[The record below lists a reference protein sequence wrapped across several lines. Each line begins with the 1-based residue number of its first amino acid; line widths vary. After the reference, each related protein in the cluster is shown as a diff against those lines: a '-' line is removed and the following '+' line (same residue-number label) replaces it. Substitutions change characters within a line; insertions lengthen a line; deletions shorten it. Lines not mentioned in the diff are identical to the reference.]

1 MFYDLHA
8 FVLYSLRTALCLALF
23 YLFFKWVLSRDTLH
37 RLNRVVLLTA
47 VVVAFLL
54 PVCRVTIIEVVPA
67 PEPMPIP
74 DELPMEEIVTTLP
87 DDGIAW
93 QQVVGALFLLAMAVM
108 VGRMALATFS
118 VWRTI
123 HRLKRSA
130 EEVREVEG
138 ATIII
143 ASEELSPFSWGRYIV
158 LSARDAAENGEVILS
173 HELAHIR
180 LGHTW
185 DLVLFD
191 LLMVGQWFNPA
202 MWLLRR
208 ELRAIHEYEA
218 DRAVIALGVDPRSY
232 QLLLI
237 KKAVGE
243 RWCSVANS
251 LNHSNLKN
259 RITMMLQKRTS
270 RWAAAKSLLL
280 LPLVGLAVG
289 AFAETRYLY
298 VEDKDSAKNQISQPA
313 EEGLLKLRLT
323 DEKGAP
329 IVGAV
334 VVKAGT
340 NEGICTDPEG
350 RGTLQVKAGDK
361 LICSMIGKETLH
373 YTVEQLPTE
382 ELTLQ
387 LKTEV
392 VEIDELVVVG
402 YGTKEQTKATADEE
416 AVPFM
421 LVDDERKKEIMAQRK
436 RDMEQAIATSKAE
449 FEAAKAELEAAK
461 ADLEAAKAEMQQAK
475 AAADEEVFLIV
486 ESMPKF
492 EGGDINTFRQWVQ
505 MRVQYPKELQDAGVS
520 GRVIVQ
526 FVVDTDGSVTNV
538 QTLRTPD
545 KRLSDQ
551 VVELVKKSP
560 KWQPGMQRGVAVKA
574 SMTFPIEFKV
584 SQPEEVTPNGVTPA
598 VAEFAGGD
606 YRRFE
611 QWAQAKVQYPEA
623 AQKEGVKGEV
633 MVTFVVKANGEV
645 GDVDLIGKVDKRL
658 AKEALRVVKSSPKWT
673 PALKDGKAVAAKYG
687 IKLRFDDTPFLV
699 VEQMPTF
706 EGGDIKA
713 FRQWIEARIAPQKG
727 ADGKVLEGM
736 VICSFVIETDGSVSE
751 FTPLRSPDKRLTE
764 EVERVVKLSPRWEAG
779 RQRGQKVR
787 VKITLPVQFKA

>member
-1 MFYDLHA
+1 MLYDLHD

-54 PVCRVTIIEVVPA
+54 PVCRVTIVEVVPA
-67 PEPMPIP
+67 PEPIVMTG
-74 DELPMEEIVTTLP
+74 EFPMEEVVATLP

-108 VGRMALATFS
+108 VGRMVLATIS

-123 HRLKRSA
+123 GRLKRSA

-138 ATIII
+138 ATVIV

-158 LSARDAAENGEVILS
+158 LSARDAVENGEAILS

-185 DLVLFD
+185 DLLLFD

-298 VEDKDSAKNQISQPA
+298 AEDKDSAKNQISQPA

-329 IVGAV
+329 VVGAV

-340 NEGICTDPEG
+340 GEGICTDTEG
-350 RGTLQVKAGDK
+350 RGTLTVKTGDK
-361 LICSMIGKETLH
+361 LICSMIGKETIH

-402 YGTKEQTKATADEE
+402 YGEKEQTKAAAKEE

-421 LVDDERKKEIMAQRK
+421 LVDDERKKEIMAQHK
-436 RDMEQAIATSKAE
+436 RDMEQAKAE
-449 FEAAKAELEAAK
+449 MEQAKAEIK
-461 ADLEAAKAEMQQAK
+461 QAK
-475 AAADEEVFLIV
+475 AAADEEVFMIV

-505 MRVQYPKELQDAGVS
+505 MRVQYPKELQEAGVS
-520 GRVIVQ
+520 GRVIVS
-526 FVVDTDGSVTNV
+526 FEVDKDGSVVNV
-538 QTLRTPD
+538 QTRRTPD

-551 VVELVKKSP
+551 VVALVKKSP
-560 KWQPGMQRGVAVKA
+560 KWQPGMQRGVAVKV

-584 SQPEEVTPNGVTPA
+584 SQPE
-598 VAEFAGGD
+598 AE
-606 YRRFE
+606 E
-611 QWAQAKVQYPEA
+611 PKAQPQSTE
-623 AQKEGVKGEV
+623 
-633 MVTFVVKANGEV
+633 
-645 GDVDLIGKVDKRL
+645 DDL
-658 AKEALRVVKSSPKWT
+658 
-673 PALKDGKAVAAKYG
+673 
-687 IKLRFDDTPFLV
+687 PFLI

-706 EGGDIKA
+706 EGGDINT
-713 FRQWIEARIAPQKG
+713 FRQWIESRIAPQKG

-736 VICSFVIETDGSVSE
+736 VICSFVIESDGSVSE

-787 VKITLPVQFKA
+787 VKFTLPVQFKA

>member
-1 MFYDLHA
+1 MLYDLHA

-54 PVCRVTIIEVVPA
+54 PVCRVTIVEVVPA
-67 PEPMPIP
+67 PEPIVMME
-74 DELPMEEIVTTLP
+74 ELPAEEIVTTLP

-93 QQVVGALFLLAMAVM
+93 QQVVGALCLLAMAVM
-108 VGRMALATFS
+108 VGRMVVATYS

-138 ATIII
+138 ATVIV

-158 LSARDAAENGEVILS
+158 LSARDAAENGEAILS

-298 VEDKDSAKNQISQPA
+298 AEDKDSAKNQISQPA

-329 IVGAV
+329 VVGATV
-334 VVKAGT
+334 IKAGT
-340 NEGICTDPEG
+340 GEGICTDPEG
-350 RGTLQVKAGDK
+350 RGRLQVKAGDK
-361 LICSMIGKETLH
+361 LVCSMIGKQTISYE
-373 YTVEQLPTE
+373 VGVVPTE
-382 ELTLQ
+382 ELTLEMA
-387 LKTEV
+387 TEE

-402 YGTKEQTKATADEE
+402 YGAKEQTKAAADEE

-421 LVDDERKKEIMAQRK
+421 LVDDERKKEIMAQHK
-436 RDMEQAIATSKAE
+436 RDMEQAKAE
-449 FEAAKAELEAAK
+449 WEQAKAELEAAK
-461 ADLEAAKAEMQQAK
+461 AEMEQAKQEMTTEEVEIDELVVVGYSAQEIEKAKKEIERGKVEFEQAKQEIEAAKQEMEAVKREIEAAKREAEAAKQEMGQAKAEMEAAKQAIEE
-475 AAADEEVFLIV
+475 DGEVFLIV
-486 ESMPKF
+486 EQMPRF
-492 EGGDINTFRQWVQ
+492 EGGDINTFRRWVQ
-505 MRVQYPKELQDAGVS
+505 MRVQYPKELQEAGIG
-520 GRVIVQ
+520 GRV
-526 FVVDTDGSVTNV
+526 VVSFTVEKDGSVSDV
-538 QTLRTPD
+538 QTRRTPD
-545 KRLSDQ
+545 SRLSDR
-551 VVELVKKSP
+551 VVKLVKQSP
-560 KWQPGMQRGVAVKA
+560 KWEPGKQRGQAVRV
-574 SMTFPIEFKV
+574 SYTIPIEFKI
-584 SQPEEVTPNGVTPA
+584 TKT
-598 VAEFAGGD
+598 
-606 YRRFE
+606 
-611 QWAQAKVQYPEA
+611 EA
-623 AQKEGVKGEV
+623 DPQ
-633 MVTFVVKANGEV
+633 
-645 GDVDLIGKVDKRL
+645 
-658 AKEALRVVKSSPKWT
+658 
-673 PALKDGKAVAAKYG
+673 AAKAHEEEN
-687 IKLRFDDTPFLV
+687 TPFLI

-706 EGGDIKA
+706 QGGDINA
-713 FRQWIEARIAPQKG
+713 FRQWTEAQLKPQRD
-727 ADGKVLEGM
+727 ADGNPLTGM

-787 VKITLPVQFKA
+787 VKFTLPVQFKA

>member
-1 MFYDLHA
+1 MLYDLHT

-54 PVCRVTIIEVVPA
+54 PVCRVTIVEVVPA
-67 PEPMPIP
+67 PEPMPIL
-74 DELPMEEIVTTLP
+74 DELPMEEVVATLP

-93 QQVVGALFLLAMAVM
+93 QQVVGALCLLAMAVM

-138 ATIII
+138 ATVIV

-158 LSARDAAENGEVILS
+158 LSARDAAENGEAILS

-185 DLVLFD
+185 DLILFD

-298 VEDKDSAKNQISQPA
+298 AEDKDSAKNQISQPA

-361 LICSMIGKETLH
+361 LICSMIGKQTISYE
-373 YTVEQLPTE
+373 VGVVPTE
-382 ELTLQ
+382 ELTLEMA
-387 LKTEV
+387 TEE

-402 YGTKEQTKATADEE
+402 YGAKEQTKAAADEE

-421 LVDDERKKEIMAQRK
+421 LVDDERKKEIMAQHK
-436 RDMEQAIATSKAE
+436 RDMEQAKAE
-449 FEAAKAELEAAK
+449 WEQAKAELEAAK
-461 ADLEAAKAEMQQAK
+461 AEMEQAKQEMTTEEVEIDELVVVGYSAQEIEKAKKEIERGKVEFEQAKQEIEAAKQEMGQAKAEMEAAKQAIEE
-475 AAADEEVFLIV
+475 DGEVFLIV
-486 ESMPKF
+486 EQMPRF
-492 EGGDINTFRQWVQ
+492 EGGDLNKFRQWVQ
-505 MRVQYPKELQDAGVS
+505 MRVPYPKELQEAGIG
-520 GRVIVQ
+520 GRV
-526 FVVDTDGSVTNV
+526 VVSFTVEKDGSVSDV
-538 QTLRTPD
+538 QTRRTPD
-545 KRLSDQ
+545 SRLSDR
-551 VVELVKKSP
+551 VVKLVKQSP
-560 KWQPGMQRGVAVKA
+560 KWEPGKQRGQAVRV
-574 SMTFPIEFKV
+574 SYTIPIEFKI
-584 SQPEEVTPNGVTPA
+584 TKT
-598 VAEFAGGD
+598 
-606 YRRFE
+606 
-611 QWAQAKVQYPEA
+611 EA
-623 AQKEGVKGEV
+623 DPQ
-633 MVTFVVKANGEV
+633 
-645 GDVDLIGKVDKRL
+645 
-658 AKEALRVVKSSPKWT
+658 
-673 PALKDGKAVAAKYG
+673 AAKAHEEEN
-687 IKLRFDDTPFLV
+687 TPFLI

-736 VICSFVIETDGSVSE
+736 VICSFVIESDGSVSE
-751 FTPLRSPDKRLTE
+751 FSPLRSPDKRLSE

-787 VKITLPVQFKA
+787 VKFTLPVQFKA

>member
-1 MFYDLHA
+1 MLYDLHA

-54 PVCRVTIIEVVPA
+54 PVCRVTIVEVVPA
-67 PEPMPIP
+67 PEPMPIL

-93 QQVVGALFLLAMAVM
+93 QQVVGALFLLAMVVM

-138 ATIII
+138 ATVIV

-158 LSARDAAENGEVILS
+158 LSARDAAENGEAILN

-289 AFAETRYLY
+289 AFAETRYVY
-298 VEDKDSAKNQISQPA
+298 SEDKDSAKNQISQTA
-313 EEGLLKLRLT
+313 ENGQLRLRLT
-323 DEKGAP
+323 DDKGAP
-329 IVGAV
+329 VVGATV
-334 VVKAGT
+334 IKAGT
-340 NEGICTDPEG
+340 GEGICTDPEG

-361 LICSMIGKETLH
+361 LICSMIGKQTISYE
-373 YTVEQLPTE
+373 VGVVPTE
-382 ELTLQ
+382 ELTLEMA
-387 LKTEV
+387 TEE

-402 YGTKEQTKATADEE
+402 YSAQEIEKA
-416 AVPFM
+416 
-421 LVDDERKKEIMAQRK
+421 KKEIERGK
-436 RDMEQAIATSKAE
+436 VEFEQAKQEI
-449 FEAAKAELEAAK
+449 EAAKQEMEAVKREIEAAK
-461 ADLEAAKAEMQQAK
+461 HEAEAAKQEMGQAKAEMEAAKQAIEE
-475 AAADEEVFLIV
+475 DGEVFLIV
-486 ESMPKF
+486 EQMPRF
-492 EGGDINTFRQWVQ
+492 EGGDINTFRRWVQ
-505 MRVQYPKELQDAGVS
+505 MRVQYPKELQEAGIG
-520 GRVIVQ
+520 GRV
-526 FVVDTDGSVTNV
+526 VVSFTVEKDGSVSDV
-538 QTLRTPD
+538 QTRRTPD
-545 KRLSDQ
+545 TRLSDG
-551 VVELVKKSP
+551 VVALIKQSP
-560 KWQPGMQRGVAVKA
+560 KWEPGKQRGQAVRV
-574 SMTFPIEFKV
+574 SYTIPIEFKI
-584 SQPEEVTPNGVTPA
+584 TKT
-598 VAEFAGGD
+598 
-606 YRRFE
+606 
-611 QWAQAKVQYPEA
+611 EA
-623 AQKEGVKGEV
+623 DPQ
-633 MVTFVVKANGEV
+633 
-645 GDVDLIGKVDKRL
+645 
-658 AKEALRVVKSSPKWT
+658 
-673 PALKDGKAVAAKYG
+673 AAKAHEEEN
-687 IKLRFDDTPFLV
+687 TPFLI

-751 FTPLRSPDKRLTE
+751 FTPLRSPDKRLTQ

-787 VKITLPVQFKA
+787 VKFTLPVQFKA

>member
-1 MFYDLHA
+1 MLYDLHA

-37 RLNRVVLLTA
+37 RLNRVVLLSA

-54 PVCRVTIIEVVPA
+54 PVCRVTIVEVVPA

-74 DELPMEEIVTTLP
+74 DELPMEEVVATLP

-93 QQVVGALFLLAMAVM
+93 QQVVGALFLLAMVVM

-138 ATIII
+138 ATVIV

-158 LSARDAAENGEVILS
+158 LSARDAAENGEAILS

-289 AFAETRYLY
+289 AFVETRYLY
-298 VEDKDSAKNQISQPA
+298 AEDKDSAKNQISQPA

-340 NEGICTDPEG
+340 GEGICTDPEG

-361 LICSMIGKETLH
+361 LICSMIGKETIH
-373 YTVEQLPTE
+373 YTVAQLPTE
-382 ELTLQ
+382 ELTLR

-402 YGTKEQTKATADEE
+402 YGEKEQAKAAADEE

-421 LVDDERKKEIMAQRK
+421 LVDDARKKEIMAQHK
-436 RDMEQAIATSKAE
+436 RDMEQAKAE
-449 FEAAKAELEAAK
+449 FEAAK
-461 ADLEAAKAEMQQAK
+461 ADLEAAKAEIEQAK
-475 AAADEEVFLIV
+475 AAI
-486 ESMPKF
+486 
-492 EGGDINTFRQWVQ
+492 
-505 MRVQYPKELQDAGVS
+505 
-520 GRVIVQ
+520 
-526 FVVDTDGSVTNV
+526 
-538 QTLRTPD
+538 
-545 KRLSDQ
+545 
-551 VVELVKKSP
+551 
-560 KWQPGMQRGVAVKA
+560 
-574 SMTFPIEFKV
+574 
-584 SQPEEVTPNGVTPA
+584 
-598 VAEFAGGD
+598 
-606 YRRFE
+606 
-611 QWAQAKVQYPEA
+611 
-623 AQKEGVKGEV
+623 
-633 MVTFVVKANGEV
+633 
-645 GDVDLIGKVDKRL
+645 
-658 AKEALRVVKSSPKWT
+658 
-673 PALKDGKAVAAKYG
+673 
-687 IKLRFDDTPFLV
+687 
-699 VEQMPTF
+699 
-706 EGGDIKA
+706 
-713 FRQWIEARIAPQKG
+713 
-727 ADGKVLEGM
+727 
-736 VICSFVIETDGSVSE
+736 
-751 FTPLRSPDKRLTE
+751 
-764 EVERVVKLSPRWEAG
+764 
-779 RQRGQKVR
+779 
-787 VKITLPVQFKA
+787 

>member
-1 MFYDLHA
+1 MLYDLHA

-37 RLNRVVLLTA
+37 RLNRVVLLSA

-54 PVCRVTIIEVVPA
+54 PVCRVTIVEVVPA
-67 PEPMPIP
+67 PEPIAMT

-93 QQVVGALFLLAMAVM
+93 QQVVGALFLLAMVVM

-138 ATIII
+138 ATVIV

-158 LSARDAAENGEVILS
+158 LSARDAAENGEAILS

-270 RWAAAKSLLL
+270 RWAATKCLLL

-289 AFAETRYLY
+289 AFAETRYVY
-298 VEDKDSAKNQISQPA
+298 SEDKDSAKNQISQTA
-313 EEGLLKLRLT
+313 ENGQLRLRLT
-323 DEKGAP
+323 DDKGAP
-329 IVGAV
+329 VVGATV
-334 VVKAGT
+334 IKAGT
-340 NEGICTDPEG
+340 GEGICTDPEG

-361 LICSMIGKETLH
+361 LVCSMIGKETLH
-373 YTVEQLPTE
+373 YTVAQLPTE

-402 YGTKEQTKATADEE
+402 YSAQEIEKA
-416 AVPFM
+416 
-421 LVDDERKKEIMAQRK
+421 KKEIERGK
-436 RDMEQAIATSKAE
+436 VEFEQAKQEI
-449 FEAAKAELEAAK
+449 EAAKQEMEAVKREIEAAK
-461 ADLEAAKAEMQQAK
+461 HEAEAAKQEMGQAKAEMEAAKQAIEE
-475 AAADEEVFLIV
+475 DGEVFLIV
-486 ESMPKF
+486 EQMPRF
-492 EGGDINTFRQWVQ
+492 EGGDINTFRRWVQ
-505 MRVQYPKELQDAGVS
+505 MRVQYPKELQEAGIG
-520 GRVIVQ
+520 GRV
-526 FVVDTDGSVTNV
+526 VVSFTVEKDGSVSDV
-538 QTLRTPD
+538 QTRRTPD
-545 KRLSDQ
+545 SRLSDR
-551 VVELVKKSP
+551 VVKLVKQSP
-560 KWQPGMQRGVAVKA
+560 KWEPGKQRGQAVRV
-574 SMTFPIEFKV
+574 SYTIPIEFKI
-584 SQPEEVTPNGVTPA
+584 TKT
-598 VAEFAGGD
+598 
-606 YRRFE
+606 
-611 QWAQAKVQYPEA
+611 EA
-623 AQKEGVKGEV
+623 DPQ
-633 MVTFVVKANGEV
+633 
-645 GDVDLIGKVDKRL
+645 
-658 AKEALRVVKSSPKWT
+658 
-673 PALKDGKAVAAKYG
+673 AAKAHEEEN
-687 IKLRFDDTPFLV
+687 TPFLV

-713 FRQWIEARIAPQKG
+713 FRQWIEARIAPQQG
-727 ADGKVLEGM
+727 ADGKALEGM

-787 VKITLPVQFKA
+787 VKFTLPVQFKA

>member
-67 PEPMPIP
+67 PEPIAMT

-93 QQVVGALFLLAMAVM
+93 QQVVGALFLLAMVVM

-138 ATIII
+138 ATIIV

-158 LSARDAAENGEVILS
+158 LSARDAVENGEAILS

-298 VEDKDSAKNQISQPA
+298 AEDKDSAKNQISQPA

-329 IVGAV
+329 IAGVV

-340 NEGICTDPEG
+340 GEGICTDPEG
-350 RGTLQVKAGDK
+350 RGTLQVKVGDK
-361 LICSMIGKETLH
+361 LVCSMIGKETLH

-382 ELTLQ
+382 ELTLRM
-387 LKTEV
+387 KTEV

-402 YGTKEQTKATADEE
+402 YGEKAPTKAAADEE

-421 LVDDERKKEIMAQRK
+421 LVDDAREKEIMAQHK
-436 RDMEQAIATSKAE
+436 RDMEQAKAE
-449 FEAAKAELEAAK
+449 WEQAK
-461 ADLEAAKAEMQQAK
+461 ADLEAAKAEIEQAKAEIEQAKAEMQQAK
-475 AAADEEVFLIV
+475 AAADEAVFLIV

-505 MRVQYPKELQDAGVS
+505 MRVQYPKELQEAGVS
-520 GRVIVQ
+520 GRVIVS
-526 FVVDTDGSVTNV
+526 FEVDKDGSVTNV
-538 QTLRTPD
+538 QTRRTPD

-560 KWQPGMQRGVAVKA
+560 KWQPGMQRGVAVKV

-584 SQPEEVTPNGVTPA
+584 S
-598 VAEFAGGD
+598 
-606 YRRFE
+606 R
-611 QWAQAKVQYPEA
+611 PEA
-623 AQKEGVKGEV
+623 EEPKAQPQSTE
-633 MVTFVVKANGEV
+633 
-645 GDVDLIGKVDKRL
+645 DDL
-658 AKEALRVVKSSPKWT
+658 
-673 PALKDGKAVAAKYG
+673 
-687 IKLRFDDTPFLV
+687 PFLI

-706 EGGDIKA
+706 EGGDINT
-713 FRQWIEARIAPQKG
+713 FRQWIEARIVPQTG
-727 ADGKVLEGM
+727 ADGKALEGM
-736 VICSFVIETDGSVSE
+736 VICSFVIESDGSVSE
-751 FTPLRSPDKRLTE
+751 FTPLRSPDKRLTQ

-787 VKITLPVQFKA
+787 VKFTLPVQFKA